1 MPKQFVTVAHSDLN
15 RVGFR
20 ALTYDHNKIVQE
32 PVPAGYRGE
41 MAIVECGDSY
51 RAQYQADRYSSGLIG
66 AKVHNSL
73 EAAEAYIEEH
83 KE

>member
-1 MPKQFVTVAHSDLN
+1 MPKQFVTVAHTNLD

-20 ALTYDHNKIVQE
+20 ALTYDHNKIVKE
-32 PVPAGYRGE
+32 PEPAGYRGE
-41 MAIVECGDSY
+41 MAIVECADSY
-51 RAQYQADRYSSGLIG
+51 LANYQADRYSSAMIG

-73 EAAEAYIEEH
+73 DAAETYIEEH